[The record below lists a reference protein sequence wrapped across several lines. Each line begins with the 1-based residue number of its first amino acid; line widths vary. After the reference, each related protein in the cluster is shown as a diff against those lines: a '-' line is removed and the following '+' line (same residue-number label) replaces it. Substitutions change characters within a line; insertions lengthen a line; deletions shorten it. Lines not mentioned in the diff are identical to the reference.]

1 MNCEERDIL
10 KHVRRRSKAWVPRRL
25 NLTGTTK
32 QQSVE
37 IIWFG
42 VHRRIGDRHKCNG
55 RIRPSPADL
64 SQGHE
69 VVGTRIHIAGILY
82 LILVLVV
89 LKRMQSAGTSDASHI
104 CACTD
109 DVNRARFGL

>member
-1 MNCEERDIL
+1 LNCEERDIL

-69 VVGTRIHIAGILY
+69 VVGTRMHIAGILY
-82 LILVLVV
+82 HISTCCTQKDAKGCSLRGRLTPLTYVPVLT
-89 LKRMQSAGTSDASHI
+89 M
-104 CACTD
+104 
-109 DVNRARFGL
+109 